1 MDGRGTLFREIHKN
15 TWLKRVI
22 ADNRKIPVG
31 IKVIHEIKINFFFNE
46 IPSFALC
53 VCVCDMSPIGLI
65 GVRVF

>member
-31 IKVIHEIKINFFFNE
+31 IKVSKSVPFIFTE
-46 IPSFALC
+46 IPSFHRG
-53 VCVCDMSPIGLI
+53 M
-65 GVRVF
+65 